1 MLIIALKN
9 KYFILT
15 CNIYIVKLWKV
26 FQGGDMTFNRKKFLI
41 SSMLVVTAVGVIFSQ
56 SSTLNDPTEV
66 SAASLTFTISSS
78 NFPNVSTSS
87 ASTSEVLGSITVSG
101 VQIDLGIKNAF
112 INNQSALELTKN
124 ASALYNINPLPGT
137 ISSIV
142 ITQKTGQSNTLHV
155 GSTSRIINGTAAN
168 YTVISGTSDGNATV
182 SSTSQTFNSSSFAIL
197 GTSTNLS
204 YFAFLPTGGSNSQ
217 IESIAF
223 NMTVADVVANNG
235 QTYSFAVDFLATT
248 ENKEFACTAEG
259 LSWSTLET
267 QYNTLTADQKTA
279 FRTDTTDPEIV
290 AARTRYIYLR
300 TIDATLNN
308 FASL

>member
-1 MLIIALKN
+1 MRGRVMTNNQKKL
-9 KYFILT
+9 LT
-15 CNIYIVKLWKV
+15 
-26 FQGGDMTFNRKKFLI
+26 
-41 SSMLVVTAVGVIFSQ
+41 SSLLVVTAVGVVFSQ
-56 SSTLNDPTEV
+56 PTTINDPTEV
-66 SAASLTFTISSS
+66 SAASLTFTITPS
-78 NFPNVSTSS
+78 NFPNVSTST

-101 VQIDLGIKNAF
+101 VQIDLGIKNA
-112 INNQSALELTKN
+112 IRNTSGTANLELTTN

-155 GSTSRIINGTAAN
+155 GSTSRIINATAAN
-168 YTVISGTSDGNATV
+168 YSVLTGTSDGNTTV

-197 GTSTNLS
+197 GTGTNLS
-204 YFAFLPTGGSNSQ
+204 YFAFLPTGGTNSQ

-248 ENKEFACTAEG
+248 DNKQGQCTAAG

-290 AARTRYIYLR
+290 AARTRYLYLR
-300 TIDATLNN
+300 TIDGTLNN

>member
-1 MLIIALKN
+1 MAN
-9 KYFILT
+9 H
-15 CNIYIVKLWKV
+15 
-26 FQGGDMTFNRKKFLI
+26 QKKFLT
-41 SSMLVVTAVGVIFSQ
+41 SSLLVVTAVGVIFSQ
-56 SSTLNDPTEV
+56 SSTFDEATEV
-66 SAASLTFTISSS
+66 SAASLTFTITPS
-78 NFPNVSTSS
+78 NFPNVSTST

-101 VQIDLGIKNAF
+101 VQIDLGVKNAVRNTAGTPN
-112 INNQSALELTKN
+112 IELAPN

-155 GSTSRIINGTAAN
+155 GSTSRIINATAAN
-168 YTVISGTSDGNATV
+168 YTVVSGTSDGSATV
-182 SSTSQTFNSSSFAIL
+182 SSTSQTFDSSTFAIL
-197 GTSTNLS
+197 GTGTNLS
-204 YFAFLPTGGSNSQ
+204 YFAFLPTGGTNSQ

-248 ENKEFACTAEG
+248 DNKQGACTEAG

-267 QYNTLTADQKTA
+267 QYNTLTEAQKTA

-290 AARTRYIYLR
+290 AARTRYVYLR

>member
-1 MLIIALKN
+1 MTNNQKKL
-9 KYFILT
+9 LT
-15 CNIYIVKLWKV
+15 
-26 FQGGDMTFNRKKFLI
+26 
-41 SSMLVVTAVGVIFSQ
+41 SSLLLVTAVGVVFSQ
-56 SSTLNDPTEV
+56 PTTVNDPTEV
-66 SAASLTFTISSS
+66 SAASLTFTITPS
-78 NFPNVSTSS
+78 NFPNVSTST

-101 VQIDLGIKNAF
+101 VQIDLGVKNAF
-112 INNQSALELTKN
+112 INNQNFLELTNN

-155 GSTSRIINGTAAN
+155 GSTSRIINATAAN
-168 YTVISGTSDGNATV
+168 YSVITGTSDGNTTV

-197 GTSTNLS
+197 GTGTNLS
-204 YFAFLPTGGSNSQ
+204 YFAFLPTGGTNSQ

-248 ENKEFACTAEG
+248 DNKQGQCTAAG

-290 AARTRYIYLR
+290 AARTRYLYLR
-300 TIDATLNN
+300 TIDGTLNN

>member
-1 MLIIALKN
+1 M
-9 KYFILT
+9 
-15 CNIYIVKLWKV
+15 
-26 FQGGDMTFNRKKFLI
+26 
-41 SSMLVVTAVGVIFSQ
+41 
-56 SSTLNDPTEV
+56 
-66 SAASLTFTISSS
+66 
-78 NFPNVSTSS
+78 
-87 ASTSEVLGSITVSG
+87 
-101 VQIDLGIKNAF
+101 
-112 INNQSALELTKN
+112 
-124 ASALYNINPLPGT
+124 
-137 ISSIV
+137 
-142 ITQKTGQSNTLHV
+142 
-155 GSTSRIINGTAAN
+155 
-168 YTVISGTSDGNATV
+168 ISGTSDGNTTV
-182 SSTSQTFNSSSFAIL
+182 SSNSQTFNSSSFAIL

-223 NMTVADVVANNG
+223 DMTVAEVVANNG

-248 ENKEFACTAEG
+248 ENKNNACTAEG

>member
-1 MLIIALKN
+1 MAIH
-9 KYFILT
+9 
-15 CNIYIVKLWKV
+15 
-26 FQGGDMTFNRKKFLI
+26 QKKFLT
-41 SSMLVVTAVGVIFSQ
+41 SSLLVVTAVGVIFSQ
-56 SSTLNDPTEV
+56 SATFDEATEV
-66 SAASLTFTISSS
+66 SAASLTFTITPS
-78 NFPNVSTSS
+78 NFPNVSTST

-101 VQIDLGIKNAF
+101 VQIDLGVKNAVRNTGGTPN
-112 INNQSALELTKN
+112 IELAPN

-142 ITQKTGQSNTLHV
+142 ITQKTGQANTLHV
-155 GSTSRIINGTAAN
+155 GSTSRIINATAAN
-168 YTVISGTSDGNATV
+168 YTVVSGTSDGSATV
-182 SSTSQTFNSSSFAIL
+182 SSTSQTFDSSTFAIL
-197 GTSTNLS
+197 GTGTNLS
-204 YFAFLPTGGSNSQ
+204 YFAFLPTGGTNSQ

-248 ENKEFACTAEG
+248 DNKQGACTAAG

-267 QYNTLTADQKTA
+267 QYNTLTEAQKTA

-290 AARTRYIYLR
+290 AARTRYVYLR

>member
-1 MLIIALKN
+1 MAIH
-9 KYFILT
+9 
-15 CNIYIVKLWKV
+15 
-26 FQGGDMTFNRKKFLI
+26 QKKFLT
-41 SSMLVVTAVGVIFSQ
+41 SSLLVVTAVGVIFSQ
-56 SSTLNDPTEV
+56 SATFDEPTEV
-66 SAASLTFTISSS
+66 SAASLTFTITPS
-78 NFPNVSTSS
+78 NFPNVSTST

-101 VQIDLGIKNAF
+101 VQIDLGVKNAVRNTAGTPN
-112 INNQSALELTKN
+112 IELAPN

-142 ITQKTGQSNTLHV
+142 ITQKTGQANTLHV
-155 GSTSRIINGTAAN
+155 GSTSRIINATAAN
-168 YTVISGTSDGNATV
+168 YTVVSGTSDGSATV
-182 SSTSQTFNSSSFAIL
+182 SSTSQTFDSSTFAIL
-197 GTSTNLS
+197 GTGTNLS
-204 YFAFLPTGGSNSQ
+204 YFAFLPTGGTNSQ

-248 ENKEFACTAEG
+248 DNKQGACTAAG

-267 QYNTLTADQKTA
+267 QYNTLTEAQKTA

-290 AARTRYIYLR
+290 AARTRYVYLR

>member
-1 MLIIALKN
+1 
-9 KYFILT
+9 
-15 CNIYIVKLWKV
+15 
-26 FQGGDMTFNRKKFLI
+26 MTFNQKKFLA
-41 SSMLVVTAVGVIFSQ
+41 SSLLVVTAVGVIFSQ
-56 SSTLNDPTEV
+56 SATFDEATEV
-66 SAASLTFTISSS
+66 SAASLTFTITPS

-101 VQIDLGIKNAF
+101 VQIDLGVKNALRNTAGTPN
-112 INNQSALELTKN
+112 IELAPN

-155 GSTSRIINGTAAN
+155 GSTSRIINTTAAN
-168 YTVISGTSDGNATV
+168 YTVISGTSDGSATV
-182 SSTSQTFNSSSFAIL
+182 SSTSQTFDSSSFAIL
-197 GTSTNLS
+197 GTGTNLS
-204 YFAFLPTGGSNSQ
+204 YFAFLPTGGTNSQ

-248 ENKEFACTAEG
+248 DNKQGACTAEG

-290 AARTRYIYLR
+290 AARTRYVYLR

>member
-1 MLIIALKN
+1 MAIHQK
-9 KYFILT
+9 KILT
-15 CNIYIVKLWKV
+15 
-26 FQGGDMTFNRKKFLI
+26 
-41 SSMLVVTAVGVIFSQ
+41 SSLLVVTAVGVIFSQ
-56 SSTLNDPTEV
+56 SATFDEPTEV
-66 SAASLTFTISSS
+66 SAASLTFTITPS
-78 NFPNVSTSS
+78 NFPNVSTST

-101 VQIDLGIKNAF
+101 VQIDLGVKNAVRNTAGTPN
-112 INNQSALELTKN
+112 IELAPN

-142 ITQKTGQSNTLHV
+142 ITQKTGQANTLHV
-155 GSTSRIINGTAAN
+155 GSTSRIINATAAN
-168 YTVISGTSDGNATV
+168 YTVVSGTSDGSATV
-182 SSTSQTFNSSSFAIL
+182 SSTSQTFDSSTFAIL
-197 GTSTNLS
+197 GTGTNLS
-204 YFAFLPTGGSNSQ
+204 YFAFLPTGGTNSQ

-248 ENKEFACTAEG
+248 DNKQGACTAAG

-267 QYNTLTADQKTA
+267 QYNTLTEAQKTA

-290 AARTRYIYLR
+290 AARTRYVYLR